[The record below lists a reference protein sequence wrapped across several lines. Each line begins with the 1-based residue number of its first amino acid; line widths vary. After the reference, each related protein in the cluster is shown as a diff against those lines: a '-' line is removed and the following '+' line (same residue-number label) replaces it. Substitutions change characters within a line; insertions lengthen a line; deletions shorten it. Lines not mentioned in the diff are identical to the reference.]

1 MFEGLCYDW
10 IPMRSL
16 AAVIVLLLACAS
28 PAAAQ
33 ITYGVKA
40 GVNFANVSF
49 DGEDDVP
56 SSGRVGVLA
65 GAFATV
71 PVASWLTIQ
80 PEAIYTVK
88 GASLDVFDIESD
100 YIVDYLE
107 VPVLVRVPVR
117 SRVYVAAGP
126 SFAFQI
132 RARSRTSFA
141 GSTQELDIGDSVES
155 FDIGIVGAAGFQMGR
170 WVFDGRYT
178 HGLSDTDADT
188 RDNFKIRNRV
198 FSLSAGFTF

>member
-1 MFEGLCYDW
+1 
-10 IPMRSL
+10 MRFLPASL
-16 AAVIVLLLACAS
+16 VLTLACAS

-49 DGEDDVP
+49 DGDDVP
-56 SSGRVGVLA
+56 SSSRVGLLA
-65 GAFATV
+65 GALATV
-71 PVASWLTIQ
+71 PLTGWLSVQ

-88 GASLDVFDIESD
+88 GASIDIFDIESD

-107 VPVLVRVPVR
+107 VPVLATVPVR
-117 SRVYVAAGP
+117 SNVYVAAGP
-126 SFAFQI
+126 SIAFRI
-132 RARSRTSFA
+132 RARSRTSFG
-141 GSTQELDIGDSVES
+141 GSSEEVDIADDVQSLD
-155 FDIGIVGAAGFQMGR
+155 VGVVAAAGFHMGR

-188 RDNFKIRNRV
+188 SDNVKIRNRV
-198 FSLSAGFTF
+198 FSVSAGFRF

>member
-1 MFEGLCYDW
+1 
-10 IPMRSL
+10 MRLL
-16 AAVIVLLLACAS
+16 AAAFVFISMCPS

-49 DGEDDVP
+49 DGDEDVP

-71 PVASWLTIQ
+71 RLASWLTVQ

-88 GASLDVFDIESD
+88 GASLDVFDIDSD

-117 SRVYVAAGP
+117 GRVYVAAGP
-126 SFAFQI
+126 SIAFRI
-132 RARSRTSFA
+132 RARSRTSFS
-141 GSTQELDIGDSVES
+141 GSTDEIDIGDDVEPL
-155 FDIGIVGAAGFQMGR
+155 DVGVVGAAGFEMGR
-170 WVFDGRYT
+170 WLFDGRYT
-178 HGLSDTDADT
+178 HGLSDTDANT
-188 RDNFKIRNRV
+188 SDNVKIRNRV
-198 FSLSAGFTF
+198 FSLSAGFRF

>member
-1 MFEGLCYDW
+1 
-10 IPMRSL
+10 MRSF
-16 AAVIVLLLACAS
+16 AAVIALILTCAS
-28 PAAAQ
+28 PATAQ

-49 DGEDDVP
+49 DGEDGVP

-71 PVASWLTIQ
+71 RLANWLTVQ

-88 GASLDVFDIESD
+88 GASLDIFDIDSD

-117 SRVYVAAGP
+117 TRLYVAAGP

-141 GSTQELDIGDSVES
+141 GSTEEVDIGEDVES
-155 FDIGIVGAAGFQMGR
+155 LDVGVVGAAGFQMGR

-178 HGLSDTDADT
+178 HGLSDTDADAS
-188 RDNFKIRNRV
+188 DNVKIRNRV

>member
-1 MFEGLCYDW
+1 
-10 IPMRSL
+10 MRLLPASL
-16 AAVIVLLLACAS
+16 VLTLACAS

-49 DGEDDVP
+49 GGDDVP
-56 SSGRVGVLA
+56 SSSRVGVLA
-65 GAFATV
+65 GALATV
-71 PVASWLTIQ
+71 PLTGWLSVQ

-88 GASLDVFDIESD
+88 GASIDVFDIESE

-107 VPVLVRVPVR
+107 VPVLARVRVR
-117 SRVYVAAGP
+117 SKVYVAAGP
-126 SFAFQI
+126 SVAFRI
-132 RARSRTSFA
+132 RARSRTSFD
-141 GSTQELDIGDSVES
+141 GSTEEVDIADDVES
-155 FDIGIVGAAGFQMGR
+155 LDVGIVGAAGFHMRR

-188 RDNFKIRNRV
+188 SDDVKIRNRV
-198 FSLSAGFTF
+198 FSVSAGFRF